1 MSSRPSEHRRRD
13 RSWEREDRDR
23 YSRSSRSGGLRNT
36 HDEGR
41 RRLSRSRSPRRGGDR
56 DRRPS
61 DRRERDGDRRDRDRD
76 WNRDRD
82 RERDRDRRDDRG
94 GKRKDDDRDRRD
106 DRRDPPRKERTE
118 DSSYRPL
125 DEGTRSSQPFKAA
138 MPTNIADATIEP
150 VTSRLNLDPDAP
162 DEEGEAMDA
171 ENDDDATM
179 MAAMGLSGFGSTK
192 GKSVEGNQDGAVF
205 LKKQRTWRQ
214 YMNRRGGF
222 NRPLDKIK

>member
-13 RSWEREDRDR
+13 RSWEREDRER
-23 YSRSSRSGGLRNT
+23 YSRRRGAY
-36 HDEGR
+36 DEGR
-41 RRLSRSRSPRRGGDR
+41 RRSSRSRSPRRGGDR

-61 DRRERDGDRRDRDRD
+61 DRRESNDDRRDRDRD
-76 WNRDRD
+76 WDRD

-94 GKRKDDDRDRRD
+94 GRRRDDGRDRDRDGRD

-118 DSSYRPL
+118 DSSHRL
-125 DEGTRSSQPFKAA
+125 RDEGVRSSQPFRAA
-138 MPTNIADATIEP
+138 MPINAADAGGEP
-150 VTSRLNLDPDAP
+150 VISRPNLDPDAP

-171 ENDDDATM
+171 ENTDDAAM
-179 MAAMGLSGFGSTK
+179 MAAMGLTGFGSTK
-192 GKSVEGNQDGAVF
+192 GKAVEGNQDGAVF